1 MHLYNFIT
9 IADYKGKLSLL
20 LLLLLMFLVILYSA
34 SYFFIL
40 VIYSLVQLAAFVLK
54 LCQVNFL

>member
-9 IADYKGKLSLL
+9 IAHYKGKLSLL
-20 LLLLLMFLVILYSA
+20 LLLLMFLVILCSA

>member
-9 IADYKGKLSLL
+9 IAHYKGKLS